1 MNHQTKQPM
10 RTGLLGEKLSHSF
23 SPQIHK
29 SLAGDRY
36 SYELFERA
44 PEEVEAFIK
53 GDEWDALNV
62 TIPYKQVVM
71 PYLDVISDE
80 ARRIGAVNTITR
92 LPDGRLGGDN
102 TDYFG
107 FARTLTACG
116 CDPKGK
122 KALVLGN
129 GGAAATAVTVLTDMG
144 AEVVLLGRSDRHVG
158 GLSPEPYETVYD
170 RHPDTAVVVNCTP
183 VGMYPNN
190 GVSPLELS
198 QFPELE
204 GVLDLIYNPARTQLL
219 LDCERYGIPGWSGL
233 WMLVAQAK
241 QSAQWFMNK
250 ELPDSLISDI
260 HRKLRD
266 RMENIALIGMAGCG
280 KSTLGRQLAKETGK
294 QFVDADAEVERL
306 AGKTI
311 PEIFADDGEEE
322 FRRLETAVLAELGRR
337 SGLVIATGGGCVTRE
352 RNYPLLHQNSRIIW
366 IKRAPGKLPTA
377 GRPLS
382 QKTAP
387 GLLYDQRRP
396 LYKAF
401 SDAAID
407 NDGTRGE
414 ALTQIL
420 NLLEVL

>member
-1 MNHQTKQPM
+1 MKF
-10 RTGLLGEKLSHSF
+10 GLLGRKLGHSY
-23 SPQIHK
+23 SPMIFD
-29 SLAGDRY
+29 LMGGYRY
-36 SYELFERA
+36 DLFEWE
-44 PEEVEAFIK
+44 PEGIEDLLRN
-53 GDEWDALNV
+53 GDFDGINV
-62 TIPYKQVVM
+62 TIPYKKEVLQ
-71 PYLDVISDE
+71 YLDEIDPL
-80 ARRIGAVNTITR
+80 ALRLGAVNTIVKRNGKLFGYNSDYYGFRSMLLRTR
-92 LPDGRLGGDN
+92 IEV
-102 TDYFG
+102 
-107 FARTLTACG
+107 A
-116 CDPKGK
+116 GK
-122 KALVLGN
+122 KALVLGS
-129 GGAAATAVTVLTDMG
+129 GGASVTIRAVLEDLGARVVIVSRSGENNYDNLHLHRDAALI
-144 AEVVLLGRSDRHVG
+144 
-158 GLSPEPYETVYD
+158 
-170 RHPDTAVVVNCTP
+170 VNTTP

-241 QSAQWFMNK
+241 QSAQWFLNQ

-294 QFVDADAEVERL
+294 QFMDADAEVERL

-352 RNYPLLHQNSRIIW
+352 RN
-366 IKRAPGKLPTA
+366 
-377 GRPLS
+377 
-382 QKTAP
+382 
-387 GLLYDQRRP
+387 
-396 LYKAF
+396 
-401 SDAAID
+401 
-407 NDGTRGE
+407 
-414 ALTQIL
+414 
-420 NLLEVL
+420 

>member
-1 MNHQTKQPM
+1 MKF
-10 RTGLLGEKLSHSF
+10 GLLGRKLGHSY
-23 SPQIHK
+23 SPMIFD
-29 SLAGDRY
+29 LMGGYRY
-36 SYELFERA
+36 DLFERE
-44 PEEVEAFIK
+44 PEGIEDLLRN
-53 GDEWDALNV
+53 GDFDGINV
-62 TIPYKQVVM
+62 TIPYKKEVLQ
-71 PYLDVISDE
+71 YLDEIDPL
-80 ARRIGAVNTITR
+80 ALRLGAVNTIVKRNGKLFGYNSDYYGFRSMLLRTR
-92 LPDGRLGGDN
+92 IN
-102 TDYFG
+102 V
-107 FARTLTACG
+107 A
-116 CDPKGK
+116 GK
-122 KALVLGN
+122 KALVLGS
-129 GGAAATAVTVLTDMG
+129 GGASVTIRAVLEDLGARVVIVSRSGENNYDNLHLHRDAALI
-144 AEVVLLGRSDRHVG
+144 
-158 GLSPEPYETVYD
+158 
-170 RHPDTAVVVNCTP
+170 VNTTP

>member
-1 MNHQTKQPM
+1 MKF
-10 RTGLLGEKLSHSF
+10 GLLGRKLGHSY
-23 SPQIHK
+23 SPMIFD
-29 SLAGDRY
+29 LMGGYRY
-36 SYELFERA
+36 DLFERE
-44 PEEVEAFIK
+44 PEGIEDLLRN
-53 GDEWDALNV
+53 GDFDGINV
-62 TIPYKQVVM
+62 TIPYKKEVLQ
-71 PYLDVISDE
+71 YLDEIDPL
-80 ARRIGAVNTITR
+80 ALRLGAVNTIVKRDGKLFGYNSDYYGFRSMLLRTR
-92 LPDGRLGGDN
+92 IDV
-102 TDYFG
+102 
-107 FARTLTACG
+107 A
-116 CDPKGK
+116 GK
-122 KALVLGN
+122 KALVLGS
-129 GGAAATAVTVLTDMG
+129 GGASVTIRAVLEDLG
-144 AEVVLLGRSDRHVG
+144 AR
-158 GLSPEPYETVYD
+158 
-170 RHPDTAVVVNCTP
+170 VVVVSRSGENNYHNLHLHRDAALIVNTTP

-241 QSAQWFMNK
+241 QSAQWFLDQ

>member
-1 MNHQTKQPM
+1 MKF
-10 RTGLLGEKLSHSF
+10 GLLGRKLGHSY
-23 SPQIHK
+23 SPMIFD
-29 SLAGDRY
+29 LMGGYRY
-36 SYELFERA
+36 DLFERE
-44 PEEVEAFIK
+44 PEGIEDLLRN
-53 GDEWDALNV
+53 GDFDGINV
-62 TIPYKQVVM
+62 TIPYKKEVLQ
-71 PYLDVISDE
+71 YLDEIDPL
-80 ARRIGAVNTITR
+80 ALRLGAVNTIVKRDGKLFGYNSDYYGFRSMLLRTR
-92 LPDGRLGGDN
+92 IEV
-102 TDYFG
+102 
-107 FARTLTACG
+107 A
-116 CDPKGK
+116 GK
-122 KALVLGN
+122 KALVLGS
-129 GGAAATAVTVLTDMG
+129 GGASVTIRAVLEDLSARVVIVSRSGENNYDNLHLHRDAALI
-144 AEVVLLGRSDRHVG
+144 
-158 GLSPEPYETVYD
+158 
-170 RHPDTAVVVNCTP
+170 VNTTP

-204 GVLDLIYNPARTQLL
+204 GVLDLIYNPARPQLL

-337 SGLVIATGGGCVTRE
+337 SGLGIATGGGCVTRE